1 MARFEEDG
9 ELGIEDLAN
18 LPCHESITAYKI
30 NTTVSFT
37 NTQSFILALYISAF
51 DWRKGDVVHMI
62 NMYGFFSTLAFTT
75 NAFLALRVMY
85 YDREWMKVN
94 GRCL

>member
-1 MARFEEDG
+1 
-9 ELGIEDLAN
+9 LAHGRHS
-18 LPCHESITAYKI
+18 LL
-30 NTTVSFT
+30 
-37 NTQSFILALYISAF
+37 QSFILALLISAF

-85 YDREWMKVN
+85 HECEWMKVWRAALPVADVSSPI
-94 GRCL
+94 GWL